1 MSIFA
6 YNPIKDSLQLI
17 AGKTNGNNINIDG
30 TDNFN
35 NLQNIPTINGT
46 ALKGEISNNI
56 LELVEP
62 LNEEQSNN
70 LLNIISD
77 DEED

>member
-1 MSIFA
+1 MSVFA

-17 AGKTNGNNINIDG
+17 AGKTNGNINIDG

-62 LNEEQSNN
+62 LNEEQNNN

>member
-1 MSIFA
+1 MSVFA
-6 YNPIKDSLQLI
+6 YDSIKDSLQLI
-17 AGKTNGNNINIDG
+17 AGKVNNGSTSVGG

-46 ALKGEISNNI
+46 ALRGEISNNI
-56 LELVEP
+56 LELIEP
-62 LNEEQSNN
+62 LNEEQNNN

>member
-1 MSIFA
+1 MSVFA

-17 AGKTNGNNINIDG
+17 AGKTNSNINVDG

>member
-1 MSIFA
+1 MSVFA
-6 YNPIKDSLQLI
+6 YDSIKDSLQLI
-17 AGKTNGNNINIDG
+17 AGKTNNGSASVDG

-46 ALKGEISNNI
+46 ALRGEISNNI
-56 LELVEP
+56 LELIEP
-62 LNEEQSNN
+62 LNEEQNNN